1 MDFDDTPREAAFR
14 SEARAWLDA
23 RAPAKGSP
31 EDFSGGYLEGTADA
45 VETPI
50 GLLPAAGSLDVD
62 GLDIPDEDLAEVV
75 GYKEQEWRDEV
86 PRIGRWFDTFGWR
99 LPREM
104 VDELVNLEI
113 ALGTRGTT
121 AE

>member
-1 MDFDDTPREAAFR
+1 MVDEAAGR
-14 SEARAWLDA
+14 VLVR
-23 RAPAKGSP
+23 
-31 EDFSGGYLEGTADA
+31 GTARVGFTDDSG
-45 VETPI
+45 TP
-50 GLLPAAGSLDVD
+50 GEVVAPPRGPWA
-62 GLDIPDEDLAEVV
+62 DEDLAEVV